1 MKSDRLVEGP
11 LSANE
16 YKGWIDNPVAN
27 KKRWSSEEVR
37 IIIDT
42 KQMND
47 QLIKAKMS
55 IPTTEELQHDLQGS
69 DQFSALNCRDSIFH
83 FRLDKKSQELFK
95 FQGHNGVYRF
105 LALVMKTRR
114 RPKNDMPQCPRS

>member
-1 MKSDRLVEGP
+1 
-11 LSANE
+11 
-16 YKGWIDNPVAN
+16 
-27 KKRWSSEEVR
+27 
-37 IIIDT
+37 
-42 KQMND
+42 MND

-114 RPKNDMPQCPRS
+114 HPKNATPPMSKILNGLKGMLVFKDDILVQYKGD